1 MERET
6 AAIGS
11 IACVLLVVAASF
23 APFGPVGMAA
33 GNVGNVE
40 NRPDAYSV
48 EQGDRCIPL
57 TIVGDASQ
65 NVTSYYDYRSS
76 PNSDFS
82 SHGTDDRQVSQ
93 VSQFYVYRG
102 ENADSLLF
110 LHDRRNDDSPE
121 GGAVSMDIQNI
132 PEQASWS
139 VEDDNYSEEADDR
152 FIHGE
157 TRSRVDWVWAP
168 ERTDGG
174 ALSGMGH
181 VNDSGITIQAAFG
194 NDTYAARELDSPY
207 ADGNLSWAARG
218 PDERLAPL
226 SKSESV
232 TVRQGG
238 CPTNTA
244 PNADLTVT
252 PETAT
257 PGTTVT
263 LDASASTDPDGIYR
277 YYWDVDNDGTI
288 DNTTTTPTLQQTYD
302 TIGQRT
308 VRVVVEDTTR
318 LRSEA
323 TATVNVTAGTVSATI
338 NAPTQATVSEPV
350 AFDGSNSTAS
360 PGATYEWTFG
370 DGTTATGQ
378 QVSHTYAQTGQFNVT
393 LNVTESTGER
403 DSATATV
410 TVGLNESRDP
420 TASLSA
426 PATVQA
432 GTSATLDA
440 SNSTAPRG
448 SATYEWDLNGD
459 GTPENVTTTPTLT
472 TTFGTVGNQTVSVTV
487 VDGANRTDT
496 ATATVTVGLNENRD
510 PTASLSA
517 PATVQAGTSVTLDA
531 SNSTAPRGSAT
542 YEWDLNGDGTP
553 ENVTTTPTL
562 TTTFGTVGNQTVSV
576 TVVDGA
582 NRTDTASAPVSVTVD
597 ERLSATIRADA
608 SQSEPG
614 ESVGFSLGA
623 SPSERVVDR
632 SIDFGDGETATNV
645 GTSVRHVF
653 DDPGTYTVSYT
664 ATGRFGQTASATT
677 AVTVERQASSGG
689 GGGSDSGGSSGGGGG
704 GSDDDDS
711 GDSGG
716 SGGSSLPPAPEPT
729 PEPESEQTTV
739 TQTVGTLNV
748 TFAEAT
754 DRFETR
760 LDDGTLGPSEVRVR
774 RVAFSNV
781 SADTTVTVRDEW
793 NGTTEPPN
801 GTDRTPL
808 ALGPSVSGGSASSVT
823 YQLAIDR
830 EWVRSQG
837 GSVGSL
843 TPATWSGS
851 EWEPAEGTVVRN
863 GSTVVMNVTADPAAP
878 MALGV
883 ATPQVSGESI
893 GTAGSPVVGQ
903 PLIVT
908 ATLSNT
914 GHRDGT
920 ETVTTVLG
928 GRVVASEQ
936 VTVPAGGTADLS
948 FTITPTRAGTQELS
962 LAGQSRTLE
971 VAESVASIGSPSV
984 SVAKSRVAPGE
995 TVRVNATFTNDG
1007 TAAGNVSAE
1016 FVAFG
1021 DVVET
1026 ERMQLEPGESRT
1038 VTFEQRIERPGE
1050 YALSVNGQNATVTVD
1065 GEVTQTEET
1074 FVGGSGGSGDGGS
1087 RSPLTLALLAVG
1099 GVGVVVGGIVV
1110 LTRQL

>member
-57 TIVGDASQ
+57 TIVGDASR
-65 NVTSYYDYRSS
+65 NVTSYYDYRGG

-132 PEQASWS
+132 PEQAEWT
-139 VEDDNYSEEADDR
+139 VEDDNYTNRDDR
-152 FIHGE
+152 FIHGT
-157 TRSRVDWVWAP
+157 TRSRIDWMWSP
-168 ERTDGG
+168 DRNDGG

-194 NDTYAARELDSPY
+194 DDTYAAREMDWQY
-207 ADGNLSWAARG
+207 ADDNLSWAARG

-252 PETAT
+252 PETVT

-338 NAPTQATVSEPV
+338 DAPTQATVSEPV

-378 QVSHTYAQTGQFNVT
+378 QVSHTYAQSGQFNVT

-496 ATATVTVGLNENRD
+496 A
-510 PTASLSA
+510 
-517 PATVQAGTSVTLDA
+517 
-531 SNSTAPRGSAT
+531 
-542 YEWDLNGDGTP
+542 
-553 ENVTTTPTL
+553 
-562 TTTFGTVGNQTVSV
+562 
-576 TVVDGA
+576 
-582 NRTDTASAPVSVTVD
+582 SAPVSVTVD
-597 ERLSATIRADA
+597 ERLSATIQADA

-936 VTVPAGGTADLS
+936 VTVPAGGAADLS